1 MKSTK
6 YSPDTCECIVEYTWD
21 DQVEE
26 ASRTHDFS
34 KIQKACPD
42 HAGLTGATLY
52 DTLLKENSTKN
63 KLRQEI
69 IDSITRLT
77 KKITVADGSEVDDLD
92 VDFNWSFT
100 GNDANRQLNLTM
112 TQLTDPEKTQLQS
125 FMDGLSNSTTAVIAN
140 G

>member
-26 ASRTHDFS
+26 ANRTHDFS
-34 KIQKACPD
+34 EIKKACPD

-63 KLRQEI
+63 ILRQEI

-125 FMDGLSNSTTAVIAN
+125 FMDGLSNSTTAVILN